1 MLYENIKKIL
11 KENDISFDEIEHGES
26 QSCEDSK
33 RFRDEACLEGIGSK
47 NIVFHAK
54 WEYYLVTTIWDKEIK
69 ARRFK
74 KEFGTKDIRFAY
86 QDEITSLIWATIWS
100 IPPFWFQNQT
110 IKIFV
115 DKEIFNSEY
124 FMFNPWIGIKTIRI
138 KTIDLEKIYK
148 KLKNEII
155 FFDFS
160 LEEAIFEPLI
170 K

>member
-1 MLYENIKKIL
+1 MLYKNIKKIL
-11 KENDISFDEIEHGES
+11 KEKDISFDEIEHGES

-33 RFRDEACLEGIGSK
+33 RFRDEACLEWIGSK

-86 QDEITSLIWATIWS
+86 QDEISALLWATIWS
-100 IPPFWFQNQT
+100 IPPFGFQNKI

-124 FMFNPWIGIKTIRI
+124 FMFNPGISTKTIRI
-138 KTIDLEKIYK
+138 KTSDLKEIY
-148 KLKNEII
+148 L
-155 FFDFS
+155 S
-160 LEEAIFEPLI
+160 LENQIKLFEFLEEETIFEELS
-170 K
+170 

>member
-11 KENDISFDEIEHGES
+11 KEKDISFDEIEHGES

-33 RFRDEACLEGIGSK
+33 RFRSEACLDGIGSK

-54 WEYYLVTTIWDKEIK
+54 GEYYLVTTIGDKEIK

-86 QDEITSLIWATIWS
+86 QDEITNLLGATIGS
-100 IPPFWFQNQT
+100 IPPFGFQNKT

-115 DKEIFNSEY
+115 DKVIFDSEY
-124 FMFNPWIGIKTIRI
+124 FMFNPGISTKTIRV
-138 KTIDLEKIYK
+138 KTSDLLEIYK
-148 KLKNEII
+148 SLKNEIKI
-155 FFDFS
+155 FDFS
-160 LEEAIFEPLI
+160 LEEASFEELI